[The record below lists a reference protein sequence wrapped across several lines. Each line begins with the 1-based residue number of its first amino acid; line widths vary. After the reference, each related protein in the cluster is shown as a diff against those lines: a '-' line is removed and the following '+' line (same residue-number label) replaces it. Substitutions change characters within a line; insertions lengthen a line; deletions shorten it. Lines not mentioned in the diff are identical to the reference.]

1 MFVSPRFFSQK
12 IDFSLSEEERKTLI
26 PYLFCAYCCL
36 QDMVYEDKDIDYEVK
51 VSFCTKIA
59 NAIGFFTLD
68 VPKSKKNAIKSAILA
83 GLLTFL
89 KGPIQNFMEMA
100 ADVIKSYSDLVN
112 RSAKEVF
119 VDFFAQ
125 LKKIRINYQ
134 SQKSLEL
141 FHSLQFFDIS
151 VDEKKFKLTPEQV
164 EQMLG
169 SKPVSVEAKKET
181 ELGKNTIPIHWQSIF
196 ANMEKYDAEKLSRLT
211 SVSGQVKSRLYI
223 YAVFYLVIGLVIK
236 TLIQRVEDEE
246 VRNILNV
253 AAPPLLLGFMVFFAF
268 SYFEKLIVKS
278 EEENLSNSIGSKKKI
293 DQIFSDVFAISLVTN
308 QTLPS
313 VSKEIETET
322 NSNSE
327 IPTYLI
333 LAASEGYIKNNE
345 KRSSLQSPV
354 KPLKNSSVSISTLL
368 PAKETTSWFEG
379 HLTSDSHHLVPLEA
393 NYEAYI
399 LIDDASIEQT
409 AKGNREDAIEALQK
423 IVRKTP
429 KFVDPKK
436 SGMISFDQ
444 KDRFKTTLPVIID
457 TGNKLLIPAEV
468 VGKIKHAA
476 FPQRLSIVKVEADTR
491 VRGGRAP
498 LYIIVT
504 GKIIDNK
511 SHMPPKD
518 FQPGALDL
526 RPYNQLGNKNKE
538 EIETSTFVFS
548 KMK

>member
-68 VPKSKKNAIKSAILA
+68 VSKSKKNAIKSAILA
-83 GLLTFL
+83 GLLTL
-89 KGPIQNFMEMA
+89 LEKPIPNFMEMA
-100 ADVIKSYSDLVN
+100 ADVIKSYSDLDN
-112 RSAKEVF
+112 RSAKETF

-151 VDEKKFKLTPEQV
+151 VDEKKLKLTPEQV

-169 SKPVSVEAKKET
+169 SKPVSEAKKET

-253 AAPPLLLGFMVFFAF
+253 AAPPLLLGFMVVFAF

-278 EEENLSNSIGSKKKI
+278 EKENLNKSIGSKEKI
-293 DQIFSDVFAISLVTN
+293 NQIFSDVFAINLVTN

-313 VSKEIETET
+313 VSAKEIESET

-333 LAASEGYIKNNE
+333 LAASEGYIKNKE

-354 KPLKNSSVSISTLL
+354 KPLKNSSVSISTL

-379 HLTSDSHHLVPLEA
+379 HLTSDSHHLVPLQA

-399 LIDDASIEQT
+399 LIGDASIEQT
-409 AKGNREDAIEALQK
+409 AKGKREDAIEALQK

-429 KFVDPKK
+429 RFVDPKK

-457 TGNKLLIPAEV
+457 DTGNQLLIPAEV

-476 FPQRLSIVKVEADTR
+476 FPQRLSTVKVAADK
-491 VRGGRAP
+491 VSGGRAP
-498 LYIIVT
+498 LYVAT
-504 GKIIDNK
+504 KDIIDNK

-526 RPYNQLGNKNKE
+526 RPYIQLGNKNKE